1 MLVERFAENP
11 LITPAD
17 VPPSRDDY
25 EVIGAFNAGAV
36 VYNNKTL
43 LLLRVAERPANKPD
57 DEQIAPILDPETGRI
72 NLLRVK
78 NDDPDLEIPDHRVFY
93 YKKEMYLTSISHLR
107 IARSDDGINFEI
119 DPAPAVF
126 PETDYETYGLEDPRI
141 TQIGE
146 LFYIS
151 YKVVS
156 HYGIATGLLTTT
168 DFKEFK
174 RHGIIFCPENIDV
187 VLFGEKIGGKF
198 YALTR
203 PVPCHIG
210 PRGIWIASS
219 SDAINWGCHR
229 PLILPRPGKFDGSK
243 TGGSCVPIRTDDG
256 WLVIYHGSDEDDKYS
271 LAAALLDIDDPSK
284 VIAIAEKPLMQP
296 EADYEVKGFYG
307 NVVFACGAITA
318 PDGTVTIY
326 YGASDES
333 TAAARTTVAKIL
345 STMK

>member
-25 EVIGAFNAGAV
+25 EVVGAFNAGAV

-43 LLLRVAERPANKPD
+43 LLLRVAERPANKSN
-57 DEQIAPILDPETGRI
+57 DEQVAPILDPETGRI

-78 NDDPDLEIPDHRVFY
+78 NDDPDLEIPDHRIFY

-107 IARSDDGINFEI
+107 IALSDDGINFEI

-156 HYGIATGLLTTT
+156 QYGIATGLLTTT
-168 DFKEFK
+168 DDALRADVERYCELLNQKERTAEDEAETDHLRK
-174 RHGIIFCPENIDV
+174 RLNTTLGSPETELERRV
-187 VLFGEKIGGKF
+187 ATAVHEVLR
-198 YALTR
+198 R
-203 PVPCHIG
+203 PP
-210 PRGIWIASS
+210 A
-219 SDAINWGCHR
+219 
-229 PLILPRPGKFDGSK
+229 
-243 TGGSCVPIRTDDG
+243 TDD
-256 WLVIYHGSDEDDKYS
+256 LPKE
-271 LAAALLDIDDPSK
+271 AL
-284 VIAIAEKPLMQP
+284 
-296 EADYEVKGFYG
+296 DYEIKRQLRDFPR
-307 NVVFACGAITA
+307 IDT
-318 PDGTVTIY
+318 
-326 YGASDES
+326 
-333 TAAARTTVAKIL
+333 
-345 STMK
+345 